1 MKKHKWNI
9 LFLTS
14 ILAFTVYIS
23 MDTFVIS
30 RAYQVNTTSVNTSAF
45 ANTTTKAATAT
56 NTTEATTKTTK
67 SSSAKNSTSSAN
79 KSKSET
85 TVTSNQTKTST
96 DGGKEIKSY
105 SQDGKNISLKEYTY
119 ENTKVYVADITL
131 DSAQSLKTAFASDT
145 YGKNVTET
153 TSQIASEKNAI
164 LSINGDYY
172 GAREDGYVIRNG
184 VVYRD
189 EAGSE
194 DVLCIYADGS
204 MKVVEPSTVT
214 AQELVNQGVWQA
226 FSFGPGLVSEG
237 KVSVSTN
244 AEVGRAMA
252 SNPRTAIGLI
262 DNNHYLFVV
271 SDGRTQESE
280 GLSLYQL
287 AQFMKSLGAKTAYNL
302 DGGGSST
309 MVFQGSLI
317 NKPTTSGRDIRERKV
332 SDIVYIG

>member
-45 ANTTTKAATAT
+45 ANTTTKAATSA
-56 NTTEATTKTTK
+56 TKTTK

-85 TVTSNQTKTST
+85 TVASNQTKTST

-204 MKVVEPSTVT
+204 MKVVDPSTVT

-226 FSFGPGLVSEG
+226 FSFSPGLVSEG
-237 KVSVSTN
+237 KVSVSTD